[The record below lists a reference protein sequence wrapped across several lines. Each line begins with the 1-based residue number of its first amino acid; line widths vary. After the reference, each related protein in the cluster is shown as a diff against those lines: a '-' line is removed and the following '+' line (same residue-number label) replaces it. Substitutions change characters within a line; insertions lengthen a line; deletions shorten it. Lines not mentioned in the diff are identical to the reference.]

1 MFRVM
6 VGKTGEGEEADPTE
20 LLWIKQPAGKGEPL
34 RRVAAVCPRTCHSVL
49 HVLHHGVLTR
59 MLGRLCCHYCTDGKT
74 EAEKG

>member
-34 RRVAAVCPRTCHSVL
+34 RRVAAVCPHTC